1 MLKVLIADDH
11 DVVRKGLKLMISEE
25 FPQAIIH
32 EAIDGLAML
41 KLIRLDEY
49 NIVISDISMPGR
61 NGIDFLKQLKDE
73 FPKLP
78 VLILSMHPEDQY
90 ALRSLKAGASG
101 YMTKNTVSDELI
113 PAIKQLLNGKK
124 YISGTVA
131 QKLAEN
137 VHIKIKQEPHEILSD
152 REFDVLKR
160 IATGKTISQIAFDLS
175 LSIPTIST
183 YRARIMEKMGMKTN
197 AELTNYAIRN
207 QIV

>member
-1 MLKVLIADDH
+1 
-11 DVVRKGLKLMISEE
+11 
-25 FPQAIIH
+25 
-32 EAIDGLAML
+32 
-41 KLIRLDEY
+41 
-49 NIVISDISMPGR
+49 MPGR